1 VVHLYV
7 LKCHKGIFSRKI
19 EHFWLK
25 KKKNLVSVENN
36 NGQNRDRLLV
46 STPKMNFRQ
55 SLSLASSAVWAEKQR
70 TANTTTR

>member
-1 VVHLYV
+1 MPQ
-7 LKCHKGIFSRKI
+7 R
-19 EHFWLK
+19 HFQQKNRTFLAEN
-25 KKKNLVSVENN
+25 KKKNLVSVEND
-36 NGQNRDRLLV
+36 NGQNRHRLLV

>member
-1 VVHLYV
+1 MPQ
-7 LKCHKGIFSRKI
+7 R
-19 EHFWLK
+19 HFQQKNRTFLAE

-36 NGQNRDRLLV
+36 NGQNRHRLLV

-55 SLSLASSAVWAEKQR
+55 SLASSAVWAEKQR